1 MRSTESTEARS
12 FARRTKKIATAT
24 AMKAN
29 EPPTVNLV
37 TFMKS
42 YFAFLKKWSILNGF
56 IESGLTVWSKTS
68 RVTTSAVNI
77 EIATPAVRV
86 IANPRTGPV
95 PTTKRMTP
103 VMMVVRLESKI
114 AVNARA

>member
-1 MRSTESTEARS
+1 
-12 FARRTKKIATAT
+12 
-24 AMKAN
+24 
-29 EPPTVNLV
+29 
-37 TFMKS
+37 MKS

-77 EIATPAVRV
+77 EIATPAVSV

-114 AVNARA
+114 AVKARA